1 MANTLFVAGEVL
13 LQKIPEQQISSPS
26 QEPAAPHEEGRRLHF
41 WGTFVALCTLAFISA
56 LDVSIISTS
65 LPAIIAS
72 IGGATEFV
80 WVANSFVIAST
91 VPQPLFCQV
100 ADISGRRAPLF
111 FSFALFA
118 LGNGIVGGAH
128 NVTMLIAGRTVQG
141 VGAGCIYILID
152 IVLLGPRPAQLA
164 LDLLNQPPICG
175 LVLFLLLAFMQVKMT
190 PLQGQNWMGAVLWG
204 LIFGGNRYPW
214 SSFRI
219 AVPLVLGILGWISF
233 YIQQRFT
240 RHQSVLTRLFTN
252 WASAI
257 AFFLTISSSIL
268 TQSLALDH

>member
-1 MANTLFVAGEVL
+1 
-13 LQKIPEQQISSPS
+13 
-26 QEPAAPHEEGRRLHF
+26 
-41 WGTFVALCTLAFISA
+41 
-56 LDVSIISTS
+56 
-65 LPAIIAS
+65 
-72 IGGATEFV
+72 
-80 WVANSFVIAST
+80 
-91 VPQPLFCQV
+91 
-100 ADISGRRAPLF
+100 
-111 FSFALFA
+111 
-118 LGNGIVGGAH
+118 
-128 NVTMLIAGRTVQG
+128 
-141 VGAGCIYILID
+141 
-152 IVLLGPRPAQLA
+152 
-164 LDLLNQPPICG
+164 
-175 LVLFLLLAFMQVKMT
+175 MT
-190 PLQGQNWMGAVLWG
+190 PLHGQKSLMDKLRQIDYLGNLLLSPRMVAVLWG